1 MVGSFLYIFW
11 CSEVLQGFKK
21 NKQTKQTK
29 PQQKAKQTENEIA
42 LKFSVIQCSEHS
54 WDNLYPVHHPQ
65 KSSTNPLPRK
75 NNKNKIKTKKNKTNK
90 PPAIKFSL
98 PTIALRSAMDCVN
111 LALRCIPA
119 PPPPTKKKHKQ
130 NKPNP
135 NPLPPKKIKTK
146 KQQQNKQQN
155 KQSCVQIIFSAEVR
169 WVVFTLRCVV
179 LSLVLIMR

>member
-21 NKQTKQTK
+21 TKQTKQTK

-42 LKFSVIQCSEHS
+42 LKFSVIQCSDYS

-75 NNKNKIKTKKNKTNK
+75 NNKNKIKTKKQTNKKNKTNK
-90 PPAIKFSL
+90 PPAIKISL

-111 LALRCIPA
+111 VTLRCITA
-119 PPPPTKKKHKQ
+119 PQKTTTPTPCQ
-130 NKPNP
+130 SPQ
-135 NPLPPKKIKTK
+135 KTK
-146 KQQQNKQQN
+146 KTNNKTNN
-155 KQSCVQIIFSAEVR
+155 KTNLRSNKFLCRSA
-169 WVVFTLRCVV
+169 
-179 LSLVLIMR
+179 MG

>member
-111 LALRCIPA
+111 VALRCIPA
-119 PPPPTKKKHKQ
+119 PPPTKKKHKQ

-135 NPLPPKKIKTK
+135 NPLPPKK
-146 KQQQNKQQN
+146 N
-155 KQSCVQIIFSAEVR
+155 
-169 WVVFTLRCVV
+169 
-179 LSLVLIMR
+179 

>member
-21 NKQTKQTK
+21 TKQTKQTK

-75 NNKNKIKTKKNKTNK
+75 NNKNKIKTKKTN
-90 PPAIKFSL
+90 
-98 PTIALRSAMDCVN
+98 
-111 LALRCIPA
+111 
-119 PPPPTKKKHKQ
+119 KQ
-130 NKPNP
+130 NK
-135 NPLPPKKIKTK
+135 
-146 KQQQNKQQN
+146 QNKQTTCDQ
-155 KQSCVQIIFSAEVR
+155 IFSANYS
-169 WVVFTLRCVV
+169 TPKCDGLR
-179 LSLVLIMR
+179 

>member
-75 NNKNKIKTKKNKTNK
+75 NNKNKIKTKKKQNKQTTCDQ
-90 PPAIKFSL
+90 ISL

-119 PPPPTKKKHKQ
+119 PPPPQKKNT
-130 NKPNP
+130 NKTNP
-135 NPLPPKKIKTK
+135 TPTPCPPKKLKLKNNNKTN
-146 KQQQNKQQN
+146 NKTN
-155 KQSCVQIIFSAEVR
+155 NLAFK
-169 WVVFTLRCVV
+169 
-179 LSLVLIMR
+179 

>member
-21 NKQTKQTK
+21 NKKQTKQTK

-54 WDNLYPVHHPQ
+54 WDNLYPVHHPK

-75 NNKNKIKTKKNKTNK
+75 NNKNKIKTKNNKQKNKTNK

-111 LALRCIPA
+111 VALHCIPA
-119 PPPPTKKKHKQ
+119 PPPKIKKHKQ
-130 NKPNP
+130 NKTNP
-135 NPLPPKKIKTK
+135 NPLPPKK
-146 KQQQNKQQN
+146 N
-155 KQSCVQIIFSAEVR
+155 
-169 WVVFTLRCVV
+169 
-179 LSLVLIMR
+179 